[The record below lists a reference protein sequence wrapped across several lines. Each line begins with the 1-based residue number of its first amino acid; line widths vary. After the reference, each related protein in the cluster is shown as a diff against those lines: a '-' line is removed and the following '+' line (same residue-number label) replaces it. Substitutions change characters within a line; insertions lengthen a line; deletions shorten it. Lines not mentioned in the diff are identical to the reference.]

1 MRIRTLLK
9 FGILF
14 TFIIFALGKLFL
26 FLDSDL
32 FKITKI
38 EIKGE
43 YFISN
48 PGLVDVINN
57 LRGENIWYINTKKIG
72 EYAGEDIRVKSLR
85 IKKILPDTIVLEIE
99 ERTPYSY
106 VLLNNRIYVCDEE
119 GIIFSYR
126 TETIKKDMI
135 ILNISHEEEIKNLLK
150 VVSKIVN
157 LRLSRQVSEIYYKGK
172 TINLTLKDGVEF
184 RTDIGIEEQKY
195 KTAYNLYSK
204 LKREGSELRYIDLS
218 SENNQLIVK

>member
-9 FGILF
+9 FGVLF
-14 TFIIFALGKLFL
+14 TLIIFALGKLFL
-26 FLDSDL
+26 FLDSEL
-32 FKITKI
+32 FTITKVD
-38 EIKGE
+38 IKGE

-48 PGLVDVINN
+48 PGLVDVIKN

-72 EYAGEDIRVKSLR
+72 EYASEDIRVKSLSV
-85 IKKILPDTIVLEIE
+85 KKILPDTIVLEIE

-119 GIIFSYR
+119 GTIFAYR

-135 ILNISHEEEIKNLLK
+135 ILNISHEDEIEKLI
-150 VVSKIVN
+150 KILN
-157 LRLSRQVSEIYYKGK
+157 KISSLRLSKQVSEIYYNEK
-172 TINLTLKDGVEF
+172 TINLVLKDGVEF
-184 RTDIGIEEQKY
+184 RTNTNIGEQKY

-204 LKREGSELRYIDLS
+204 LKLEGSELRYIDLS